1 MASERALPALALT
14 LALLGAP
21 RAAAASPVADDYY
34 WSGAV
39 KSGQTVAIVGING
52 SIHAEPAKGNT
63 LEVKAIRSSGQRD
76 PALVRIEM
84 HQEGGR
90 ITFCAI
96 YPAPAGSSPNTC
108 DSVERMQ
115 NHTESDDLT
124 VDFRVLVPAGVGLSA
139 HTVNG
144 EIDARDLEGPIH
156 AETVNGG
163 IELSTSSY
171 AEASTVN
178 GDVDVAMAAKGWPD
192 GLDFRTVN
200 GSIVLHMSGALNAD
214 LKAET
219 MNGDIHTDFPLTMQG
234 RMKRN
239 RLHAT
244 IGDGGPEL
252 ALATLNGSIELRKA
266 R

>member
-1 MASERALPALALT
+1 MASERTLAALAL
-14 LALLGAP
+14 LLLLAP
-21 RAAAASPVADDYY
+21 RAAASPKADDYY

-39 KSGQTVAIVGING
+39 RSGQTVAIVGVNG
-52 SIHAEPAKGNT
+52 SIHAEPAKGDK
-63 LEVKAIRSSGQRD
+63 LEVRAIRSSTHRD

-84 HQEGGR
+84 HQESDR

-96 YPAPAGSSPNTC
+96 YPASEGSAPNACDESPN
-108 DSVERMQ
+108 Q
-115 NHTESDDLT
+115 GNHTDADDLT
-124 VDFRVLVPAGVGLSA
+124 ADFRVLVPAGVTLSA

-144 EIDARDLEGPIH
+144 EIEARDLAGPID
-156 AETVNGG
+156 AETVNGE
-163 IELSTSSY
+163 IALSTSSY

-178 GDVDVAMAAKGWPD
+178 GDVDVSMTAKGWPK

-200 GSIVLHMSGALNAD
+200 GSIVLHMSGVVNAD

-219 MNGDIHTDFPLTMQG
+219 TNGDIATDFPLTVQG
-234 RMKRN
+234 RMKKHK
-239 RLHAT
+239 LHAT